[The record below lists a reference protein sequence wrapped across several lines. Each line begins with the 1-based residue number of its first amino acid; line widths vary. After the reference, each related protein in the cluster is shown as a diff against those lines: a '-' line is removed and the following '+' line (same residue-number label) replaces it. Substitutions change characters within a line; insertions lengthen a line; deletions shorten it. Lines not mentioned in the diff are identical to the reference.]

1 MARAPKQTFRLTLG
15 PSNARLAAFAA
26 PALPLAAAGLPLGV
40 YLPPFYATEL
50 GLGLPL
56 VGAIFMLSRI
66 WDAVNDPLIGV
77 LSDRTR
83 SRFGRRKP
91 WIAAGAPI
99 FALAALAIFAPG
111 LFGAKPGAMWLA
123 AWLFVFYLG
132 WTMVQIPLSA
142 WGGELSTEYHQRSRI
157 QTFSHVSAA
166 LGLLT
171 VLVLP
176 AALDGLAAR
185 AGAEAAAGLK
195 TALMGGFVVAT
206 LIPTVMAA
214 LVFAPEPP
222 VPEAARTRLRLRA
235 AIAQLAR
242 EPLLLKVLAS
252 DFAVTLGQSVRGSL
266 FVFFVS
272 AYMGRPDLA
281 AGLFLLQFVFGVF
294 AGPIWLKIGYRLGKH
309 RTVVAGELVQVA
321 INLGLLLVARG
332 DLALLVGL
340 TVAQGLAQG
349 SGNLM
354 LRAIVADI
362 ADKQRLETGE
372 ERTGLFFSVF
382 SLAGKAGPAV
392 AIGVALPLVAAF
404 GFHPGKGN
412 SSAALEALKWVF
424 AGGPAL
430 AHLVSAALIARF
442 GLDEVRHGDIRAAL
456 DAQSS
461 PHSPGALA
469 AAE

>member
-1 MARAPKQTFRLTLG
+1 MARTFRLTLG
-15 PSNARLAAFAA
+15 PSNWRLAAFAA
-26 PALPLAAAGLPLGV
+26 PALPLAAAGVPLSI
-40 YLPPFYATEL
+40 YLPPFYAQEAGLSL
-50 GLGLPL
+50 GL

-83 SRFGRRKP
+83 TRFGRRKP
-91 WIAAGAPI
+91 WIAAGAPV
-99 FALAALAIFAPG
+99 FAIAALAVFAPG
-111 LFGAKPGAMWLA
+111 LFGVKPGAAWLA
-123 AWLFVFYLG
+123 GWLFVFYLG
-132 WTMVQIPLSA
+132 WTMVQIPLLA
-142 WGGELSTEYHQRSRI
+142 WGGELSSQYHQRSRI
-157 QTFSHVSAA
+157 QTFSHVGAA

-176 AALDGLAAR
+176 AALDAIAAR
-185 AGAEAAAGLK
+185 AGGAAAASLK
-195 TALMGGFVVAT
+195 TALMGGFVVLT
-206 LIPTVMAA
+206 LAPAVVLA
-214 LVFAPEPP
+214 LVFAPEPQAP
-222 VPEAARTRLRLRA
+222 PAPRSRIPLRS
-235 AIAQLAR
+235 AIAQLGR
-242 EPLLLKVLAS
+242 EPLLVKVLAS

-309 RTVVAGELVQVA
+309 RTVVAGELVQAA
-321 INLGLLLVARG
+321 INLGLLIVARG

-340 TVAQGLAQG
+340 TIAQGLAQG

-354 LRAIVADI
+354 LRAIVADV

-372 ERTGLFFSVF
+372 DRTGLFFSVF

-392 AIGVALPLVAAF
+392 AIGVALPLVAAL
-404 GFHPGKGN
+404 GFQPGKPN
-412 SSAALEALKWVF
+412 SAHALEALKWVF
-424 AGGPAL
+424 ALGPAA
-430 AHLVSAALIARF
+430 AHLVSAVLIARF
-442 GLDEVRHGDIRAAL
+442 PLDEARHREIRAAL
-456 DAQSS
+456 DAQ
-461 PHSPGALA
+461 PHSAPGALA

>member
-1 MARAPKQTFRLTLG
+1 MTRLSQTGQG
-15 PSNARLAAFAA
+15 PSNWRLAAFAA
-26 PALPLAAAGLPLGV
+26 PALPLASAGVPLGI
-40 YLPPFYATEL
+40 YLPPFYAQEAGLSL
-50 GLGLPL
+50 GL

-91 WIAAGAPI
+91 WIAAGAPV

-111 LFGAKPGAMWLA
+111 LFGVKPGAAWLA
-123 AWLFVFYLG
+123 GWLFVFYLG

-142 WGGELSTEYHQRSRI
+142 WGGELSTQYHQRSRI
-157 QTFSHVSAA
+157 QTFGHVSAA

-171 VLVLP
+171 VLILPVVL
-176 AALDGLAAR
+176 DWIAAR
-185 AGAEAAAGLK
+185 AGVEAATGLK

-206 LIPTVMAA
+206 LVPAVLLA

-222 VPEAARTRLRLRA
+222 VPSTPARRLTLRA
-235 AIAQLAR
+235 AIAQLAG
-242 EPLLLKVLAS
+242 EPLLMKVLAS
-252 DFAVTLGQSVRGSL
+252 DFAVTLGQSIRGSL

-281 AGLFLLQFVFGVF
+281 AGLFLLQFIFGVF

-321 INLGLLLVARG
+321 INLGLLFVVRG
-332 DLALLVGL
+332 DLALLIAL

-354 LRAIVADI
+354 LRAIVADV

-372 ERTGLFFSVF
+372 TRTGLFFSVF

-404 GFHPGKGN
+404 GFQPGKPN
-412 SSAALEALKWVF
+412 SPDALEALKWVF
-424 AGGPAL
+424 ALGPAL
-430 AHLVSAALIARF
+430 AHAVSAVLIARF
-442 GLDEVRHGDIRAAL
+442 PLDEARHREIRAAL
-456 DAQSS
+456 DRKDQ
-461 PHSPGALA
+461 PHSGGALA

>member
-1 MARAPKQTFRLTLG
+1 MARRFKLTLG
-15 PSNARLAAFAA
+15 PSAWRLGALAA
-26 PALPLAAAGLPLGV
+26 PSLPLAAAGLPLSV
-40 YLPPFYATEL
+40 YLPPYYATEL

-83 SRFGRRKP
+83 TRFGRRKP
-91 WIAAGAPI
+91 WIAAGTPL
-99 FALAALAIFAPG
+99 FVLATLAVFAPSI
-111 LFGAKPGAMWLA
+111 FGVTPGAVWLA
-123 AWLFVFYLG
+123 AWLFLFYLG
-132 WTMVQIPLSA
+132 WTMIQIPLSA
-142 WGGELSTEYHQRSRI
+142 WSGELAAQYHQRSRI
-157 QTFSHVSAA
+157 QTYVHVSAA

-176 AALDGLAAR
+176 AALDAVAHR
-185 AGAEAAAGLK
+185 AGETAAAGLK
-195 TALMGGFVVAT
+195 TALMGGFVIAAVLPA
-206 LIPTVMAA
+206 IVAA
-214 LVFAPEPP
+214 LAFAPEPP
-222 VPEAARTRLRLRA
+222 TPPPADRRVPLRQ

-252 DFAVTLGQSVRGSL
+252 DFAVTLGQSIRGSL

-294 AGPIWLKIGYRLGKH
+294 AGPIWLRIGYRLGKH
-309 RTVVAGELVQVA
+309 RTVVAGELAQVV
-321 INLGLLLVARG
+321 INLGLLLVLPAS
-332 DLALLVGL
+332 LPLLIGL

-354 LRAIVADI
+354 LRAIVADV
-362 ADKQRLETGE
+362 ADKQRLDTGE
-372 ERTGLFFSVF
+372 DRTGLFFSVF

-392 AIGVALPLVAAF
+392 AVGVALPLVAAL
-404 GFHPGKGN
+404 GFQPGKPN
-412 SSAALEALKWVF
+412 SPEALEALKWVF
-424 AGGPAL
+424 ALGPAL

-442 GLDEVRHGDIRAAL
+442 DLDEARHRQIRDAL
-456 DAQSS
+456 QARDAT
-461 PHSPGALA
+461 HSAGPFPAP
-469 AAE
+469 AE

>member
-1 MARAPKQTFRLTLG
+1 MARSFKLSLG
-15 PSNARLAAFAA
+15 PSNWRLAAFAA
-26 PALPLAAAGLPLGV
+26 PALPLASAGVPLGI
-40 YLPPFYATEL
+40 YLPPFYAQEAGLSL
-50 GLGLPL
+50 GL

-99 FALAALAIFAPG
+99 FALAALAVFAPS
-111 LFGAKPGAMWLA
+111 LFGVKPGAAWLA
-123 AWLFVFYLG
+123 GWLFVFYLG

-142 WGGELSTEYHQRSRI
+142 WGGELSTQYHQRSRI
-157 QTFSHVSAA
+157 QTFGHVSAA

-176 AALDGLAAR
+176 VVLDGIAAR
-185 AGAEAAAGLK
+185 AGVEAAAGLK

-206 LIPTVMAA
+206 LVPAVLLA

-222 VPEAARTRLRLRA
+222 VPATPAKRVTLRA

-242 EPLLLKVLAS
+242 EPLLMKVLAS
-252 DFAVTLGQSVRGSL
+252 DFAVTLGQSIRGSL
-266 FVFFVS
+266 FVFFIS

-281 AGLFLLQFVFGVF
+281 AGLFLLQFIFGVF

-309 RTVVAGELVQVA
+309 RTVVTGELVQVA
-321 INLGLLLVARG
+321 INLGLLFVVRG
-332 DLALLVGL
+332 DLSLLIAL

-354 LRAIVADI
+354 LRAIVADV

-392 AIGVALPLVAAF
+392 AIGVALPLVAAL
-404 GFHPGKGN
+404 GFQPGKPN
-412 SSAALEALKWVF
+412 SPQALEALKWVF
-424 AGGPAL
+424 ALGPAL
-430 AHLVSAALIARF
+430 AHAVSAALISRF
-442 GLDEVRHGDIRAAL
+442 SLDEARHREIRAAL
-456 DAQSS
+456 DRQ
-461 PHSPGALA
+461 PHSGGAIA

>member
-1 MARAPKQTFRLTLG
+1 MARRFTLSLG
-15 PSNARLAAFAA
+15 PSNWRLAAFAA
-26 PALPLAAAGLPLGV
+26 PALPLASGGVPLGI
-40 YLPPFYATEL
+40 YLPPFYAQEAGLSL
-50 GLGLPL
+50 GL

-83 SRFGRRKP
+83 TRFGRRKP
-91 WIAAGAPI
+91 WIAAGAPV

-111 LFGAKPGAMWLA
+111 LFGVKPGAAWLA
-123 AWLFVFYLG
+123 GWLFVFYLG
-132 WTMVQIPLSA
+132 WTMIQIPLSA
-142 WGGELSTEYHQRSRI
+142 WGGELSTQYHQRSRI
-157 QTFSHVSAA
+157 QTFGHVSAA

-185 AGAEAAAGLK
+185 GGAEAAAGLK

-206 LIPTVMAA
+206 LVPAVLVA
-214 LVFAPEPP
+214 LIFAPEPP
-222 VPEAARTRLRLRA
+222 VPATPVRRVGLRTA
-235 AIAQLAR
+235 VAQLAR
-242 EPLLLKVLAS
+242 EPLLMKVLAS
-252 DFAVTLGQSVRGSL
+252 DFAVTLGQSIRGSL

-321 INLGLLLVARG
+321 INLGLLFVVRG
-332 DLALLVGL
+332 DLALLVAL

-354 LRAIVADI
+354 LRSIVADV

-392 AIGVALPLVAAF
+392 AIGVALPLVGLL
-404 GFHPGKGN
+404 GFQPGKPN
-412 SSAALEALKWVF
+412 SPQALEALKWVF
-424 AGGPAL
+424 ALGPAV
-430 AHLVSAALIARF
+430 AHAVSAALIARF
-442 GLDEVRHGDIRAAL
+442 SLDEAGHRVIRAAL
-456 DAQSS
+456 DARDQ
-461 PHSPGALA
+461 PHSGGALA